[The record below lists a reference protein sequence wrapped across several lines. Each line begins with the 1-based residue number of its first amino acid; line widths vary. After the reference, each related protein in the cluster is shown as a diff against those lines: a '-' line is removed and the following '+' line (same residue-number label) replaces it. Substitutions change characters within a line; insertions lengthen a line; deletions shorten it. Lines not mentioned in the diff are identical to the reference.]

1 MWRKFL
7 LLVLGFFAMDL
18 PATQRRLDS
27 IHLPLYYHGS
37 DTDPTIQTVSVPY
50 ATYSSAP
57 EWKGAAMSKPYVPPG
72 LEANHQPGDVNLLS
86 LYGIK
91 VSADLV
97 VDEAKR
103 TAGPDVIVTI
113 DASKT
118 TRPDGYPFSIEE
130 VVESARSC
138 VPLNFPEAGTRRV
151 TIKVID
157 PLAPAP

>member
-1 MWRKFL
+1 MWRTFPL
-7 LLVLGFFAMDL
+7 LLLAFGAANL
-18 PATQRRLDS
+18 PATQKRLEAIS
-27 IHLPLYYHGS
+27 LPVYYHGS

-57 EWKGAAMSKPYVPPG
+57 EWKGAAMSKPYVPPA

-118 TRPDGYPFSIEE
+118 ARPDGYPFCIEE
-130 VVESARSC
+130 VVESARAC

-157 PLAPAP
+157 RVAPAP